1 MSELKLMQQS
11 QANKF
16 DDLYTPTGVTKPMI
30 DEIFLNLGVDWLDT
44 TFWECCDYG
53 DSFIAKDLKNS
64 GFKVF
69 SSGIDID
76 LTKGHYINYL
86 EEDHLGSLEDL
97 PSFPFIIT
105 NPPYSLKDKF
115 LRKVVADIKS
125 NSIKGAA
132 LLLPTKALSG
142 SRRKKIFDEAVAARI
157 DIKIIAFAGRV
168 DFTGKGANWFDVA
181 WFIFSKGF
189 GLRTWDMY
197 EYTKES

>member
-16 DDLYTPTGVTKPMI
+16 DDLYTPTGVTKPVI
-30 DEIFLNLGVDWLDT
+30 DFANWGSVT
-44 TFWECCDYG
+44 VWECCDYG
-53 DSFIAKDLKNS
+53 DSFIAKDFREA
-64 GFKVF
+64 GVKVF

-76 LTKGHYINYL
+76 QTKGHYINYL
-86 EEDHLGSLEDL
+86 EEEHLSSIEDL
-97 PSFPFIIT
+97 PRQPFIVT

-115 LRKVVADIKS
+115 LSKVISDMQS
-125 NSIKGAA
+125 GTIKGAA

-142 SRRKKIFDEAVAARI
+142 SRRKKIFDKATACCI
-157 DIKIIAFAGRV
+157 DIEIIAFAGRV

-181 WFIFSKGF
+181 WFIFTHGVGARS
-189 GLRTWDMY
+189 WDMY